1 VDDEVG
7 SFEGGRVTLCLFSL
21 LHQKFVDLRGF
32 YLRVLVELRI
42 THHRVIKG
50 YGIFNAVNFN
60 VRHDLQSIP
69 HLICSPLLITLATH
83 IEILQSL

>member
-42 THHRVIKG
+42 THHRVI
-50 YGIFNAVNFN
+50 
-60 VRHDLQSIP
+60 RHDLQSIP